1 MALIKAVSNNDIGN
15 GALIRLK
22 QEPNIAQ
29 LDPPKTPV
37 ENLVAEILPDLRRA
51 NLRKYPWNFAI
62 KRKIITS
69 DVATPEFG
77 PETKQFTFPP
87 DFLRY
92 LNRYDSNG
100 DFVTEY
106 KSNYQIEQ
114 GKLLLRDDNQDS
126 VNVRYIFDCDKV
138 ALWDPLFVELM
149 KLELARAIAP
159 NFAGGKGWSQS
170 LKQDL
175 LEIQTQARAI
185 DGQERP
191 PTHIV
196 RSAWVNSRR
205 GRRGRDH
212 TRVNFR

>member
-1 MALIKAVSNNDIGN
+1 MALIKSVSNNDIGN
-15 GALIRLK
+15 GALILLK
-22 QEPNIAQ
+22 QEPNITQ

-37 ENLVAEILPDLRRA
+37 ENMVAEVLPDLRRA
-51 NLRKYPWNFAI
+51 NLRKYPFNFAI
-62 KRKIITS
+62 TRETITS
-69 DVATPEFG
+69 EVAVPKFG
-77 PETKQFTFPP
+77 PQLKQFKFPP

-92 LNRYDSNG
+92 LSRYDTDGSMV
-100 DFVTEY
+100 D
-106 KSNYQIEQ
+106 KSRDQIEQ
-114 GKLLLRDDNQDS
+114 GKLLLSDTEDS

-138 ALWDPLFVELM
+138 ALWDPLFVQLM
-149 KLELARAIAP
+149 KLELARALAP
-159 NFAGGKGWSQS
+159 NFAGGKGRSQS

-191 PTHIV
+191 PTHII